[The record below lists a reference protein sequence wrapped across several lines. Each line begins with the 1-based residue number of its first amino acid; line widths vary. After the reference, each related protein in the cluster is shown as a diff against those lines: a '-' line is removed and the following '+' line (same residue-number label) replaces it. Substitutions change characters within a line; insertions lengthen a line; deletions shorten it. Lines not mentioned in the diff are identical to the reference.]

1 MTDIVTVYT
10 VEKCYEYEGCDCIGV
25 AGTLD
30 EAKAVVKAW
39 MLEYP
44 GQYDEDYWRQHNE
57 RVLCY
62 EYDLRAI
69 VTAWN
74 VEVQEAPDA
83 TANDA

>member
-1 MTDIVTVYT
+1 MKATVYT
-10 VEKCYEYEGCDCIGV
+10 VDKCYDHEGCDCVGV
-25 AGTLD
+25 VGTLD
-30 EAKAVVKAW
+30 EARAIVKAW

-44 GQYDEDYWRQHNE
+44 GHYDEDYWHQHNE
-57 RVLCY
+57 RVWRY
-62 EYDLRAI
+62 EYDPRAI

>member
-10 VEKCYEYEGCDCIGV
+10 VEK
-25 AGTLD
+25 
-30 EAKAVVKAW
+30 
-39 MLEYP
+39 
-44 GQYDEDYWRQHNE
+44 
-57 RVLCY
+57 CY